1 VRIGAQGIY
10 LPVVAK
16 AVANKRALLGVG
28 LLMGLILV
36 LSGCGSGA
44 QAQGR
49 KIPEDS
55 SFYTKA
61 HAIPAG
67 KYVTDEFRPAM
78 ALRLGKGWQTGPDK
92 DSYGHHL
99 ETSHNI
105 FLSSFAEPGASYLE
119 FLVVPK
125 VYKVVSSYEAKAEP
139 APTDMV
145 SWLQNNPNLDTE
157 NPEQVSVGG
166 VKGKQ
171 FDAIAS
177 HIPQGYTNGGYHS
190 FDQVEPCLP
199 LFQVIPAFPEES
211 TYSIFEDYKV
221 RFIVLDDVKGKT
233 VTISVLAP
241 AVKFDEVW
249 LKAQKVIRTVKWT
262 GT

>member
-1 VRIGAQGIY
+1 MY
-10 LPVVAK
+10 CPVVARVVVK
-16 AVANKRALLGVG
+16 NTAFLGVG
-28 LLMGLILV
+28 LLMGLILL
-36 LSGCGSGA
+36 LSGCGKGA

-67 KYVTDEFRPAM
+67 KYITDEFRPAM
-78 ALRLGKGWQTGPDK
+78 SLRLSKGWQTGPDK

-105 FLSSFAEPGASYLE
+105 FLSSFAESGTSYLE

-157 NPEQVSVGG
+157 NPEPVSVGG

-171 FDAIAS
+171 FDAITS
-177 HIPQGYTNGGYHS
+177 HIPQGYANGGYHS
-190 FDQVEPCLP
+190 FVQTEPCLP
-199 LFQVIPAFPEES
+199 LFQVIPAFPDES
-211 TYSIFEDYKV
+211 TYSIFKDYKV
-221 RFIVLDDVKGKT
+221 RFIVLDGVKGKT

-241 AVKFDEVW
+241 AVEFDEF
-249 LKAQKVIRTVKWT
+249 LAKAKKVIKTVKWT

>member
-1 VRIGAQGIY
+1 M
-10 LPVVAK
+10 
-16 AVANKRALLGVG
+16 
-28 LLMGLILV
+28 MGLILV
-36 LSGCGSGA
+36 LCACGSGA

-61 HAIPAG
+61 HPIPAG

-78 ALRLGKGWQTGPDK
+78 SLRLGKGWQTGPDPK

-105 FLSSFAEPGASYLE
+105 FLSNHSGSGTSYLE

-139 APTDMV
+139 APADMV
-145 SWLQNNPNLDTE
+145 SWLQNNPNLKAE
-157 NPEQVSVGG
+157 KPEPVRVGG
-166 VKGKQ
+166 MKGKQ

-190 FDQVEPCLP
+190 FDQIEPCLP

-211 TYSIFEDYKV
+211 TYSIFKDYKV
-221 RFIVLDDVKGKT
+221 HFIVLDDVKGKT
-233 VTISVLAP
+233 VTISVLTP
-241 AVKFDEVW
+241 AAKFDQVW
-249 LKAQKVIRTVKWT
+249 HNAQKAIKTVKWT